1 MCELKQVFVQPL
13 VLDAF
18 KRFGQVAPLNLSIY
32 ETLVHASAE
41 IQVWDGDSWQV
52 MVCIPPH
59 EIKAVELIEVIKKG
73 LGEKIDP
80 RQLSIFSPPTS
91 VFFSN
96 HFEPSSDMKDIAL

>member
-1 MCELKQVFVQPL
+1 
-13 VLDAF
+13 
-18 KRFGQVAPLNLSIY
+18 
-32 ETLVHASAE
+32 
-41 IQVWDGDSWQV
+41 

-80 RQLSIFSPPTS
+80 RQLFIFSPPTS

>member
-18 KRFGQVAPLNLSIY
+18 KRFGQVAPLNLSIH
-32 ETLVHASAE
+32 ETSGHASAE

-80 RQLSIFSPPTS
+80 RQLFIFSPPTS